1 MAELEKSEAKRRE
14 KNRYQNKW
22 RSNNKDRVRSYNL
35 RYWKKKIAELEEDV
49 SKEGEVIDELLNKA
63 SENK

>member
-1 MAELEKSEAKRRE
+1 MVNCKKTDKPERKEYLK
-14 KNRYQNKW
+14 QW
-22 RSNNKDRVRSYNL
+22 RSENKDRIREYNL
-35 RYWKKKIAELEEDV
+35 RYWKKKIAKLEEDV